1 MGQPRAPLLGRL
13 HGRAALPLAA
23 RGLAFLLLIGAPA
36 AAAAVMVQSVEV
48 RLAVDGAGPPA
59 VVRVRLQ
66 ETVETVAQ
74 RLLVGRA
81 VDKLRS
87 AQAQLQTTLATVVDR
102 VITGYSV
109 VEARLEVG
117 AAAVVAVRLR
127 PDPPVIADVEVIPR
141 TSVHPAVA
149 PLVLQ
154 PVDREVVPAVRAMLI
169 GLPVEALA
177 WAGPLIAVEARR
189 ATEALLPG
197 FAAAIRV
204 LPGATARVEIE
215 LTAREGRVVRDIGVR
230 FRSSSVPTLLLEVHG
245 PAVTS
250 LAEPVRGLPVAF
262 AEAHRQDLARLLET
276 RLRAYPPVGEYQ
288 MVVRVLLSVAETTYV
303 TVLADSLSWLGRVE
317 AAVNLGSRAPAPELR
332 LHLGR
337 LFDRFELFGEAAVP
351 PNTFAGRYD
360 LGVRYR
366 VSDAIDVGTNVT
378 LNAVAVT
385 GWVTYRFSP
394 DVSLRAAYEI
404 QQRRFEGSVRYRFH
418 EFLSGELVGTSGG
431 EFWLRLISNL

>member
-1 MGQPRAPLLGRL
+1 MAQPGPPLLSRPF
-13 HGRAALPLAA
+13 RSVAAVGAG
-23 RGLAFLLLIGAPA
+23 GLALLLFLSVA
-36 AAAAVMVQSVEV
+36 AAAAAAIVQSVEV
-48 RLAVDGAGPPA
+48 RLAVEGAGPSG
-59 VVRVRLQ
+59 VVRARLQ

-74 RLLVGRA
+74 RLLLGRA
-81 VDKLRS
+81 VDQLRPT
-87 AQAQLQTTLATVVDR
+87 QGQWQGTLATVVDR
-102 VITGYSV
+102 VVTGYTV
-109 VEARLEVG
+109 VETRLEVG
-117 AAAVVAVRLR
+117 AATVVALRLR
-127 PDPPVIADVEVIPR
+127 PDPPVIQSVEVLPR
-141 TSVHPAVA
+141 TVVHAAVA
-149 PLVLQ
+149 PLVLT
-154 PVDREVVPAVRAMLI
+154 PVERQVTPAVRAMLL
-169 GLPVEALA
+169 GLPVEAVD
-177 WAGPLIAVEARR
+177 WAGPLIAEEARR
-189 ATEALLPG
+189 ASEALLPG
-197 FAAAIRV
+197 FAAAVQVRA
-204 LPGATARVEIE
+204 GAAARVEID
-215 LTAREGRVVRDIGVR
+215 LAAREGRVVRDIGVR

-262 AEAHRQDLARLLET
+262 AEAHRQDLARLLEA

-288 MVVRVLLSVAETTYV
+288 MVVRVLLSVAETAYV

-337 LFDRFELFGEAAVP
+337 LFDRFELFGEAAIP

-394 DVSLRAAYEI
+394 DLSLRAAYEI
-404 QQRRFEGSVRYRFH
+404 HQRGFEGSVRYRFH